1 MPGFLSPGKSV
12 PLLLIPEYSG
22 INKGLRVPDSS
33 KTAQGKPLLKCFQ
46 TDEELGEKIPFGKKE
61 WEKSMILTCYV

>member
-1 MPGFLSPGKSV
+1 M

-22 INKGLRVPDSS
+22 INKGLKVPDRY
-33 KTAQGKPLLKCFQ
+33 KTAHRKPLVKYFL
-46 TDEELGEKIPFGKKE
+46 TDEELGEKIPLGKKE